1 MTESEGA
8 AIALIKRAV
17 QLDTSKRYTEAL
29 VCYKEGLQ
37 LLLEVMKTIGDKE
50 KKNKY
55 RQKAEE
61 YLSRSEQVQQIID
74 KEKQNGKYH
83 EHIKIEAN
91 STGYSYESIFGRF
104 LDNQVQRIIV
114 EDPYIRAH
122 HQIANFLRLCEL
134 SCRKCE
140 NLSFIKL
147 LTSRDSN
154 EKEQEAKLEEL
165 KISLRSRKIEFVFE
179 FSPTLHD
186 REVRLDTGWVI
197 KIGRG
202 LDIYKPPE
210 GKMVVGYFDLDLRKC
225 LETTVDIFYKK
236 S

>member
-8 AIALIKRAV
+8 AIALLKRAV
-17 QLDTSKRYTEAL
+17 QLDTTKRYTEAL

-37 LLLEVMKTIGDKE
+37 LLLEVIKTIGDKE

-61 YLSRSEQVQQIID
+61 YLNRTEKVQQIID
-74 KEKQNGKYH
+74 KEKENGKYQ
-83 EHIKIEAN
+83 EHIKIEVN

-104 LDNQVQRIIV
+104 LDNQVQRITV

-122 HQIANFLRLCEL
+122 HQIVNFLRLCEL

-140 NLSFIKL
+140 NLSVIKL

-165 KISLRSRKIEFVFE
+165 KISLKSRKIEFVYE
-179 FSPTLHD
+179 FSSTLHD
-186 REVRLDTGWVI
+186 REVSLDTGWVI

-202 LDIYKPPE
+202 LDIFKPPE
-210 GKMVVGYFDLDLRKC
+210 GKMVLGYFDLDLRKC

-236 S
+236 